1 MRARAASLLDDWA
14 SLARE
19 RNADGTAFG
28 YARDR
33 GITKTLL
40 REVLDP
46 ELPLADARERR
57 FRAPRSL
64 RDVEP
69 SVLLRKVA
77 PNGAAIDE
85 DAP

>member
-1 MRARAASLLDDWA
+1 MIGMPHRGRLNVLANFVGKPVAAIFAEFQGNSTDPDHV
-14 SLARE
+14 
-19 RNADGTAFG
+19 DGSGA
-28 YARDR
+28 ACA
-33 GITKTLL
+33 KAL
-40 REVLDP
+40 
-46 ELPLADARERR
+46 RERR

-69 SVLLRKVA
+69 CVLLRKVA